1 MGVRLRTHQGLS
13 QGRFG
18 ELERLFQVIDLLN
31 GLLEP

>member
-13 QGRFG
+13 QGRSG